1 MLISIMNNIFLK
13 DSDINYYQNFG
24 VTILRNV
31 INQYW
36 INKLRVGVKKNF
48 KNPSKYK
55 CVYEKNPLKDLFY
68 DDYCNW
74 KRINEYKDFFFN

>member
-1 MLISIMNNIFLK
+1 MLISIMNNIVLK

-36 INKLRVGVKKNF
+36 INKLRVGVKKN
-48 KNPSKYK
+48 
-55 CVYEKNPLKDLFY
+55 LKTLANTNAY
-68 DDYCNW
+68 MRKIY
-74 KRINEYKDFFFN
+74 